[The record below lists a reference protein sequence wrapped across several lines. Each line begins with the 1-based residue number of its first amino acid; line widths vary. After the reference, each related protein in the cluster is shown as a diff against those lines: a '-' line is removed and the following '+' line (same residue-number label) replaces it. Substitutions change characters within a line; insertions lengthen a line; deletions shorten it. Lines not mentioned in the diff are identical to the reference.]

1 MGLRS
6 ALFAAQY
13 DAAMRH
19 AEHEELSSRRAA
31 LLSTLGGIVYDVG
44 AGTGANLRHFPP
56 SSHVTAVEPDPNMRK
71 RLQAKVGSAAGNVR
85 VVDAGAEALPADDA
99 SVDAVVFTL
108 VLCSVPDQAAAL
120 AEAKRVLKPDGKL
133 LFLEHVRGTGAH
145 ARFQDALRPVWSFAA
160 QGCQLNRNTVAAIS
174 AAGFNVTVQ
183 DEFAVGPAWLPVN
196 PMVMGTAT
204 PGG

>member
-13 DAAMRH
+13 EAATRH
-19 AEHEELSSRRAA
+19 GEPEALTSRRAA
-31 LLSTLGGIVYDVG
+31 LLSGLGGVVYDVG
-44 AGTGANLRHFPP
+44 AGTGANLPYLPTSCR
-56 SSHVTAVEPDPNMRK
+56 VTAVEPDPNMRK
-71 RLQAKVGSAAGNVR
+71 RLQARVGPANNVR
-85 VVDAGAEALPADDA
+85 VVDASAEALPADDA

-120 AEAKRVLKPDGKL
+120 AETKRVLKPDGRL
-133 LFLEHVRGTGAH
+133 LFLEHVRGAGAH
-145 ARFQDALRPVWSFAA
+145 ATFQDMLRPVWSFAA

-174 AAGFNVTVQ
+174 AAGFTVAVQ
-183 DEFAVGPAWLPVN
+183 DEFSVGPAWLPVN

-204 PGG
+204 PEG

>member
-13 DAAMRH
+13 DAAMRQ
-19 AEHEELSSRRAA
+19 AEHEELASRRAA
-31 LLSTLGGIVYDVG
+31 LLSGLNGIVYDVG

-56 SSHVTAVEPDPNMRK
+56 SCQVTAVEPDPNMRK
-71 RLQAKVGSAAGNVR
+71 RLEAKVGSVGNVR
-85 VVDAGAEALPADDA
+85 VVAAGAEALQAEDA

-108 VLCSVPDQAAAL
+108 VLCSVPDQATAL
-120 AEAKRVLKPDGKL
+120 AETRRVLKPEGRL

-145 ARFQDALRPVWSFAA
+145 ATFQDLLRPVWSFAA

-174 AAGFNVTVQ
+174 AAGFNVAVQ
-183 DEFAVGPAWLPVN
+183 DEFSVGPGWLPVN

-204 PGG
+204 PEG

>member
-31 LLSTLGGIVYDVG
+31 LLSGLRGIVYDVG
-44 AGTGANLRHFPP
+44 AGTGANLPYLPP
-56 SSHVTAVEPDPNMRK
+56 SCRVTAVEPDPNMRK
-71 RLQAKVGSAAGNVR
+71 RLLARVGPANAVR
-85 VVDAGAEALPADDA
+85 VVDASAEALPANDA

-133 LFLEHVRGTGAH
+133 LFLEHVRDAGAH
-145 ARFQDALRPVWSFAA
+145 AAFQDMLRPVWSFAA

-174 AAGFNVTVQ
+174 AAGFTV
-183 DEFAVGPAWLPVN
+183 DERENFTVGPAWLPVN
-196 PMVMGTAT
+196 PMVRGRAT

>member
-1 MGLRS
+1 
-6 ALFAAQY
+6 
-13 DAAMRH
+13 MRQ
-19 AEHEELSSRRAA
+19 AEHEELASRRAA
-31 LLSTLGGIVYDVG
+31 LLSGLDGIVYDVG

-56 SSHVTAVEPDPNMRK
+56 LSQVTAVEPDPNMRK

-120 AEAKRVLKPDGKL
+120 AETKRVLKPNGSL

-145 ARFQDALRPVWSFAA
+145 ATFQDMLRPVWSFAA

-183 DEFAVGPAWLPVN
+183 DEFTVGPAWLPIN

-204 PGG
+204 PEG